1 MADISANNIGN
12 EKASNLIDTFAK
24 NIIIEK
30 INIIADIRRSGL
42 NPRGRQNESQE
53 PRFHDFLALSP
64 EVDKTSPR
72 RLNLMTFCSWL

>member
-12 EKASNLIDTFAK
+12 EKANNLIDIFAN
-24 NIIIEK
+24 NITIEK

-42 NPRGRQNESQE
+42 SPRGRQNESQG

-64 EVDKTSPR
+64 EVDRTSPR
-72 RLNLMTFCSWL
+72 RLNLMTFCPWL